1 MTGYLTGA
9 RVDQVIL
16 LTRLDA
22 LHEVFV
28 NGNRYV
34 EVAQVLTVFFGSDEL
49 LNVWVVNVQDAHI
62 GAATGA
68 ALFHHVGGGI
78 KGTDET
84 DRTAGNAT
92 C

>member
-16 LTRLDA
+16 LTGLDA

-28 NGNRYV
+28 NGNRYI
-34 EVAQVLTVFFGSDEL
+34 EIAQVLAVFFGTDEL

-62 GAATGA
+62 GAATGS

-78 KGTDET
+78 KSADET
-84 DRTAGNAT
+84 DRTAGNAAG
-92 C
+92 